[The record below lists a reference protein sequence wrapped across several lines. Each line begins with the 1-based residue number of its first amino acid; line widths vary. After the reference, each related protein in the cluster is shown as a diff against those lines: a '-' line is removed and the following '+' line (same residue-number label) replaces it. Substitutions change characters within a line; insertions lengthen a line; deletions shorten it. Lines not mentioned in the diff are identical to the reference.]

1 MVTIIMNGIGNND
14 GNECAENDQED
25 EDLEK

>member
-14 GNECAENDQED
+14 GNKCDENDQED
-25 EDLEK
+25 EDLKK